1 MVTKLTKPG
10 EAHTTAAGTLTLVAS
25 LTVDGGV
32 ALNTFAGP
40 ERIAELSGLT
50 FTSRLDAA
58 EVYRDIRDGGLA
70 GMSLAD
76 IAEKVRERLVDIAAP
91 LRGRAGYEPR
101 VNELDRALDRVERL
115 AFTSD
120 LSSATAELNALADA
134 VYGSVL

>member
-1 MVTKLTKPG
+1 MVTKLSGPG
-10 EAHTTAAGTLTLVAS
+10 EAHTTDAGTLTLVAS

-32 ALNTFAGP
+32 SINTFVGP

-50 FTSRLDAA
+50 FSSRLDAA

-70 GMSLAD
+70 GMTIED

-101 VNELDRALDRVERL
+101 VAELDRALDRVEPL
-115 AFTSD
+115 AFTST
-120 LSSATAELNALADA
+120 LSDRTFATLRDEFAAGMARA
-134 VYGSVL
+134 